1 MSELRETLA
10 VDANPLLSAL
20 RGGKARSVLLSDKFI
35 FLTTEYTTWEVKKY
49 LPEFSTESGIPES
62 ELFYT
67 FDHYPIVAIPP
78 FVYDE
83 KRQQAEVLIA
93 PRDPKDV
100 DILALTLKLDIPL
113 WTNDRDFDNIS
124 EIKTFT
130 TAELLEKLNTLRD

>member
-1 MSELRETLA
+1 M
-10 VDANPLLSAL
+10 NN
-20 RGGKARSVLLSDKFI
+20 SDNVSI
-35 FLTTEYTTWEVKKY
+35 
-49 LPEFSTESGIPES
+49 I
-62 ELFYT
+62 
-67 FDHYPIVAIPP
+67 DHYPIVAIPP

-93 PRDPKDV
+93 HRDPKDV

-113 WTNDRDFDNIS
+113 WTNDRDFDNIH